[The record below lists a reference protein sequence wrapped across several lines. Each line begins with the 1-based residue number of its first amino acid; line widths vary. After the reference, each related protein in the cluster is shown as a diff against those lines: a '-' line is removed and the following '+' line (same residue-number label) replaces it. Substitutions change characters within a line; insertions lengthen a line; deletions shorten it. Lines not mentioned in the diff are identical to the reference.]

1 MILQISNKLKLGLT
15 ACVAFGMVIL
25 ILLFPQRSLNAALD
39 GLSVWLDIVLPA
51 LLPFFIVS
59 EIMIGL
65 GLVDFVSVLLNPI
78 MKPLFKCPGS
88 SSFIWVMS
96 ITSGYPMG
104 AKLVSSFYQA
114 GKITKEEAQRILSFC
129 STSGPLF
136 MIAAV
141 GIGMLG
147 SSQAGRLIAFSH
159 YSSAIILGLIYRFYS
174 SSSTE
179 YSLENTQKNGKNA
192 TARLVSRAFQEM
204 ASARKRDGRSY
215 GELMGDAVRNSMNS
229 LFLIGGFI
237 VLFSVILNLLLE
249 IGLIQGIAKSIQ
261 IFIPFSSHLS
271 SFIYGICAGI
281 MEVTMGCKL
290 ISDSIAP
297 FSNKLIAIS
306 FLIGWSGFSINSQA
320 AGLLAKT
327 PVSLPMYLLTKLGHG
342 IVSAFI
348 TWIVVTFYY
357 KGDVSVFYSPPAII
371 EGGISFSRLDILSTS
386 TKFLLMTI
394 VALIILALS
403 SVLLMHL
410 QSYISKKN
418 RSKLI

>member
-15 ACVAFGMVIL
+15 ACIAFGMVIL
-25 ILLFPQRSLNAALD
+25 ILLFPQRSLEAALN

-65 GLVDFVSVLLNPI
+65 GLVDFISILLNPI
-78 MKPLFKCPGS
+78 MKPLFRCPGS

-114 GKITKEEAQRILSFC
+114 GKISKEEGQRILSFC

-136 MIAAV
+136 MIGAV
-141 GIGMLG
+141 GIGML
-147 SSQAGRLIAFSH
+147 SSSEAGRLIAFSH
-159 YSSAIILGLIYRFYS
+159 YTSAIILGLIYRFYS
-174 SSSTE
+174 SPKSE
-179 YSLENTQKNGKNA
+179 YLLENPQKNMKK
-192 TARLVSRAFQEM
+192 TASRLLSRAFQEM
-204 ASARKRDGRSY
+204 ANARKRDGRSY

-249 IGLIQGIAKSIQ
+249 IGVIQAITKALQ
-261 IFIPFSSHLS
+261 MFIPFAPHLS
-271 SFIYGICAGI
+271 NFIHGIFAGI
-281 MEVTMGCKL
+281 MEVTMGCKVV
-290 ISDSIAP
+290 SDSIAP
-297 FSNKLIAIS
+297 FSSKLIAIS

-327 PVSLPMYLLTKLGHG
+327 PISLPMYILTKLGHG

-348 TWIVVTFYY
+348 TWILVALYY
-357 KGDVSVFYSPPAII
+357 KGDISAFYSPPAII
-371 EGGISFSRLDILSTS
+371 THGISFSPLNILYISS
-386 TKFLLMTI
+386 KFLLVTI
-394 VALIILALS
+394 IALIILSLS
-403 SVLLMHL
+403 SLILMHL
-410 QSYISKKN
+410 QSHISKKN
-418 RSKLI
+418 RSN

>member
-1 MILQISNKLKLGLT
+1 MILQRSNSLKLGLT
-15 ACVAFGMVIL
+15 ACIAFGLVLL
-25 ILLFPQRSLNAALD
+25 ILLFPQRSLEAALN

-65 GLVDFVSVLLNPI
+65 GLVDFISVLLNPI
-78 MKPLFKCPGS
+78 MKPLFRCPGN

-114 GKITKEEAQRILSFC
+114 GKISKEEGQRILSFC

-136 MIAAV
+136 MIGAV
-141 GIGMLG
+141 GIGMLA

-174 SSSTE
+174 SPKPESF
-179 YSLENTQKNGKNA
+179 LGKSQEA
-192 TARLVSRAFQEM
+192 RKKTASELISQAFQEM
-204 ASARKRDGRSY
+204 ASARKRDGRSF
-215 GELMGDAVRNSMNS
+215 GALMGDAVRNSMNAQ
-229 LFLIGGFI
+229 FLIGGFI

-249 IGLIQGIAKSIQ
+249 IGLIQGIANALQ
-261 IFIPFSSHLS
+261 IFIPSAPHLS
-271 SFIYGICAGI
+271 NFIHGICAGV

-290 ISDSIAP
+290 VSDSIAP
-297 FSNKLIAIS
+297 FSYKLVAIS

-327 PVSLPMYLLTKLGHG
+327 PISIPTYLLTKLGHG
-342 IVSAFI
+342 IVSALI
-348 TWIVVTFYY
+348 TWAMVTFYY

-371 EGGISFSRLDILSTS
+371 PRDISYSRLDVLSTS
-386 TKFLLMTI
+386 GKFLLVTI
-394 VALIILALS
+394 IALVILSLS
-403 SVLLMHL
+403 SLILMHL
-410 QSYISKKN
+410 QSCVSKKN
-418 RSKLI
+418 RSN